1 MGIAQHA
8 LWLHISAFTLS
19 EKGSNDLVVVM
30 LNIPAHCLGLEHSYV
45 ECDRRAPVYLWPL
58 LCRKIKSLPEHVM
71 KIWAF
76 CIVSLALADVAN
88 SQSAIEHH
96 IWQDARSFSPYSR
109 TATAIT
115 GTIKLSGNSDF
126 ATKGSSMTISF
137 GNGRSVALTGEA
149 ASYRQWDWAS
159 DEKRTAEVFAL
170 SEDPGKLENGNTLCG
185 ESKAKYAVF
194 FERDATLN
202 LAVFSSESPPHDINS
217 TELCGTF
224 SYAAGPIGGTSP
236 PAEQPAQRD
245 RHGAWSLNKSDN
257 PLDDTKTVTVS
268 LTSKSGVSRSGDP
281 IVFVGRCKS
290 NKTEVFVDWRD
301 YLGDD
306 SRDVYSAWKD
316 VTVRIGKTLA
326 QSQRWG
332 ISTDRKATFAPNWPG
347 KLLKDLLDQEVLV
360 LQTTPYGENPTTA
373 IFEVS
378 GLRNVLGELATTC
391 GWRL

>member
-1 MGIAQHA
+1 MRHFA
-8 LWLHISAFTLS
+8 L
-19 EKGSNDLVVVM
+19 V
-30 LNIPAHCLGLEHSYV
+30 
-45 ECDRRAPVYLWPL
+45 
-58 LCRKIKSLPEHVM
+58 
-71 KIWAF
+71 WAF
-76 CIVSLALADVAN
+76 LALPTMAHA
-88 SQSAIEHH
+88 QSAIEHH
-96 IWQDARSFSPYSR
+96 VWQEARSFSPYSR

-115 GTIKLSGNSDF
+115 GAIELSGKPDF
-126 ATKGSSMTISF
+126 ATKGSSMKISF

-149 ASYRQWDWAS
+149 ASYRQWDWVS
-159 DEKRTAEVFAL
+159 DAKRTAEVFVL

-185 ESKAKYAVF
+185 DSKAKYAVF

-217 TELCGTF
+217 KELCGTF
-224 SYAAGPIGGTSP
+224 SYDAGPIGGEVATSEALEKP
-236 PAEQPAQRD
+236 TQRD
-245 RHGAWSLNKSDN
+245 GHGAWSLQKSDN

-306 SRDVYSAWKD
+306 SRDVDSAWKD
-316 VTVRIGKTLA
+316 VTVRIGKTPA

-373 IFEVS
+373 TFDVS